1 METATGAGRAE
12 GEARPPQQGAPLP
25 DPALRRALEAFVRR
39 ERILVAL
46 DFDGTL
52 APLVDDPDAAEPVPL
67 AAEAIVALAG
77 LPRTH
82 VAVVSGRPLEQL
94 RQLIDHTEG
103 VALVGSHGAEI
114 DESDLV
120 ADGDELGPAC
130 DDDDLLD
137 DAEAQLLAHVRDA
150 VADVVAAHPGTT
162 LEEKPAA
169 VVLHTRRAEREAA
182 IGATSDVLQGPGSW
196 PDVHVLR
203 GKEVVELAVTD
214 VTKGRALR
222 RLRAD
227 LGLDG
232 GGVFFAGDDTTDER
246 AFAVLDDDAGDVSVK
261 VGAGPTSARHRVGGP
276 RDLAEILALV
286 ARGRRDPSG
295 APRPRTVEDQQRE
308 L

>member
-1 METATGAGRAE
+1 VQEAAVDTVTGAGRVE
-12 GEARPPQQGAPLP
+12 GGARPPQQAAPV
-25 DPALRRALEAFVRR
+25 DPTLRRVLEEFAARD
-39 ERILVAL
+39 RILLAL

-52 APLVDDPDAAEPVPL
+52 APIVEDPEAAEPLPL
-67 AAEAIVALAG
+67 AVEAIKALAG

-82 VAVVSGRPLEQL
+82 VAVISGRPLDQL
-94 RQLIDHTEG
+94 RRLIDHLEG

-114 DESDLV
+114 DESDMV
-120 ADGDELGPAC
+120 ADDDELGPGS

-137 DAEAQLLAHVRDA
+137 DAEAQLLAYVRDA
-150 VADVVAAHPGTT
+150 VADIVDVHPGTT

-169 VVLHTRRAEREAA
+169 VVLHTRRADREAA

-222 RLRAD
+222 RLRTD
-227 LGLDG
+227 LGLHS

-246 AFAVLDDDAGDVSVK
+246 AFALLDDDAGDVTVK
-261 VGAGPTSARHRVGGP
+261 VGNGRTAARHRVTGP
-276 RDLAEILALV
+276 RDLAELLAVV
-286 ARGRRDPSG
+286 ARARR
-295 APRPRTVEDQQRE
+295 AR
-308 L
+308 

>member
-1 METATGAGRAE
+1 METATDPVRVESGT
-12 GEARPPQQGAPLP
+12 RPPQQTAPSP
-25 DPALRRALEAFVRR
+25 DPALRRALESFVTRD
-39 ERILVAL
+39 RILLAF

-52 APLVDDPDAAEPVPL
+52 APIVEDPEAAEPLPL
-67 AAEAIVALAG
+67 AVEAIKALAG

-82 VAVVSGRPLEQL
+82 VAVISGRPLDQL
-94 RQLIDHTEG
+94 RRLIDHLEG

-114 DESDLV
+114 DESDMV
-120 ADGDELGPAC
+120 ADDDELGPGS

-137 DAEAQLLAHVRDA
+137 DNEAQLLAYVRDA
-150 VADVVAAHPGTT
+150 VEDIVELHPGTT
-162 LEEKPAA
+162 LEEKPAS
-169 VVLHTRRAEREAA
+169 VVLHTRRADREAA

-227 LGLDG
+227 LGLES

-246 AFAVLDDDAGDVSVK
+246 AFAVLDDDAGDVTVK
-261 VGAGPTSARHRVGGP
+261 VGSGRTVARHRVAGP
-276 RDLAEILALV
+276 RDLAELLAVV
-286 ARGRRDPSG
+286 ARARR
-295 APRPRTVEDQQRE
+295 AR
-308 L
+308 

>member
-1 METATGAGRAE
+1 METATGAERAE
-12 GEARPPQQGAPLP
+12 GEARPPQQAAPVP
-25 DPALRRALEAFVRR
+25 DPSLRRALEEFVRR
-39 ERILVAL
+39 DRILVAL

-52 APLVDDPDAAEPVPL
+52 APLVDDPDTAEPVPL
-67 AAEAIVALAG
+67 AAEAIAALAG
-77 LPRTH
+77 LPRTY
-82 VAVVSGRPLEQL
+82 VAVISGRPLEQL

-120 ADGDELGPAC
+120 VDGDEPGAAG
-130 DDDDLLD
+130 DDDLLD

-169 VVLHTRRAEREAA
+169 VVLHTRRADREAA

-246 AFAVLDDDAGDVSVK
+246 AFAVLDDDGGDVSVK
-261 VGAGPTSARHRVGGP
+261 VGAGRTAARHRVGGP
-276 RDLAEILALV
+276 RDLAEILAFV
-286 ARGRRDPSG
+286 ARGRREPAG
-295 APRPRTVEDQQRE
+295 TPRPRAAEDQQGK

>member
-1 METATGAGRAE
+1 METVTNPGRVE
-12 GEARPPQQGAPLP
+12 RSARPPHQASPVL
-25 DPALRRALEAFVRR
+25 DPALRRALEAFVDRD
-39 ERILVAL
+39 RILIAL

-52 APLVDDPDAAEPVPL
+52 APIVEDPEAAEPLPL
-67 AAEAIVALAG
+67 AIEAIKALAG

-82 VAVVSGRPLEQL
+82 VAVISGRPLEQL
-94 RQLIDHTEG
+94 RRLIDHAEG

-114 DESDLV
+114 DESDMIP
-120 ADGDELGPAC
+120 DDDELGPGS

-137 DAEAQLLAHVRDA
+137 DGEAQLLAYVRDA
-150 VADVVAAHPGTT
+150 VADIVETHPGTV
-162 LEEKPAA
+162 LEEKPAS
-169 VVLHTRRAEREAA
+169 VVLHTRRADRETA

-227 LGLDG
+227 LGLSS

-246 AFAVLDDDAGDVSVK
+246 AFAVLDDDAGDVTVK
-261 VGAGPTSARHRVGGP
+261 VGGGRTAARHRVAGP
-276 RDLAEILALV
+276 RDLAELLAVV
-286 ARGRRDPSG
+286 ARARR
-295 APRPRTVEDQQRE
+295 AR
-308 L
+308 

>member
-1 METATGAGRAE
+1 METVTEPERVEGGTRSAQQAATA
-12 GEARPPQQGAPLP
+12 P
-25 DPALRRALEAFVRR
+25 DPELRRALEAFVTQD
-39 ERILVAL
+39 RILLAM

-52 APLVDDPDAAEPVPL
+52 APIVEDPEAAEPLPL
-67 AAEAIVALAG
+67 AVEAIKALAG
-77 LPRTH
+77 LPHTH
-82 VAVVSGRPLEQL
+82 VAVISGRPLDEL
-94 RQLIDHTEG
+94 RRLIDHLEG

-120 ADGDELGPAC
+120 ADDDELGPGS

-137 DAEAQLLAHVRDA
+137 DNEAQLLAYVRDA
-150 VADVVAAHPGTT
+150 VEDIVDVHPGTT
-162 LEEKPAA
+162 MEEKPAA
-169 VVLHTRRAEREAA
+169 VVLHTRRADREAA

-227 LGLDG
+227 LGLEH

-246 AFAVLDDDAGDVSVK
+246 AFAVLDDDAGDVTVK
-261 VGAGPTSARHRVGGP
+261 VGKGRTVARHRVNDP
-276 RDLAEILALV
+276 RDLAELLAVV
-286 ARGRRDPSG
+286 ARARRS
-295 APRPRTVEDQQRE
+295 R
-308 L
+308 